1 MKKYAWVWFVG
12 TVLFL
17 SVVSS
22 VGSIAVVPNAYA
34 GDDKVVTLNMSV
46 DAGSEAVCTSA
57 PLALKQYAVQ
67 PTVDT
72 YVNVSPT
79 GDGGVGVVDSDAVLV
94 GANKLYDIWPTSDRK
109 YICCKP
115 AANGAAS
122 KCKIKLPRQH

>member
-1 MKKYAWVWFVG
+1 MKQFAWLVG
-12 TVLFL
+12 VVLFL
-17 SVVSS
+17 GLVVFSVK
-22 VGSIAVVPNAYA
+22 PDTAYA

-46 DAGSEAVCTSA
+46 DAGAAVICTSVQ
-57 PLALKQYAVQ
+57 LSVGKNYAVQ

-79 GDGGVGVVDSDAVLV
+79 NDGGVGVVDSDDTLV
-94 GANKLYDIWPTSDRK
+94 GSGKLYDIWPTNDKR

-122 KCKIKLPRQH
+122 KCKIKLHREF